1 MKQTESQFEY
11 IFKHYM
17 LLHKYQFYTHVKI
30 ETIHRL
36 HAFTSKKAIEEISS
50 QILEVVIPNM

>member
-11 IFKHYM
+11 TSKHYV
-17 LLHKYQFYTHVKI
+17 LLHKYQFYTPVKI
-30 ETIHRL
+30 ETINRL